1 MFSFVSVIR
10 GNDGFGVAAVEDLG
24 NEVFALAKLF
34 ILGVIKHI
42 QFFKVILAFNKWT
55 HYQNLNTADRCIIFL
70 MRVI

>member
-42 QFFKVILAFNKWT
+42 QFFKVILAFNK
-55 HYQNLNTADRCIIFL
+55 
-70 MRVI
+70 